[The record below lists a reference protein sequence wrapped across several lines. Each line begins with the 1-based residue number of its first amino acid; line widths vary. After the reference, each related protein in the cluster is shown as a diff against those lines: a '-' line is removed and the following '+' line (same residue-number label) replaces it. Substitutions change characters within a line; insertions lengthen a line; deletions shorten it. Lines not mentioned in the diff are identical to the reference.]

1 MTMGWNRATREQ
13 EVEWVRQNN
22 LAYGALIVA
31 GVYMVQPFLTASA
44 LDVTAR
50 ICVIAFAVAIPLLAA
65 LILLGQQEA
74 FRRRTARSPLVAVA
88 KSVGQM
94 GAFVGLVAAF
104 WHIQWVAGVVFL
116 GAGLVGTGVHSA
128 GYWRLER
135 TTAPRPT

>member
-1 MTMGWNRATREQ
+1 M
-13 EVEWVRQNN
+13 
-22 LAYGALIVA
+22 
-31 GVYMVQPFLTASA
+31 
-44 LDVTAR
+44 
-50 ICVIAFAVAIPLLAA
+50 AIPLLAA

-104 WHIQWVAGVVFL
+104 RHIQWVAGVVFL